1 MAKNKNK
8 SMKITIAQILI
19 MERAVRR
26 NVDIELGMTSFKHKV
41 HKTTKQYN
49 RKEGKQISYE

>member
-8 SMKITIAQILI
+8 AMKITIEQIHT

-26 NVDIELGMTSFKHKV
+26 NVDIENGITNFKHKV
-41 HKTTKQYN
+41 HKTAKQYN
-49 RKEGKQISYE
+49 RSKHKQIDID

>member
-8 SMKITIAQILI
+8 AQKITKEQILT

-26 NVDIELGMTSFKHKV
+26 NVDIENGIVPFKHKV
-41 HKTTKQYN
+41 HKSMKAYN
-49 RKEGKQISYE
+49 RKQAKQISYE

>member
-8 SMKITIAQILI
+8 TQKITKEQLLT

-26 NVDIELGMTSFKHKV
+26 NVDIENGITPFKSKV
-41 HKTTKQYN
+41 HKSAKQYN
-49 RKEGKQISYE
+49 RKLAKQVNID